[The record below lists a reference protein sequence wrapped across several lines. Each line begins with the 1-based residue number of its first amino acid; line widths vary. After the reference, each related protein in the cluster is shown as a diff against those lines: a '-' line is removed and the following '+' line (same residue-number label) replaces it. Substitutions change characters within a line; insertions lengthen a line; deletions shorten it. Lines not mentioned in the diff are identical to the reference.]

1 MPALIAALMP
11 VTIHWTARPVVSA
24 PVSAM
29 TNRCREV
36 ARSQRL
42 PFTREGI
49 ENLKELI
56 EIHKANPDIIASY
69 RPSRS

>member
-24 PVSAM
+24 PVSAI
-29 TNRCREV
+29 TNPCREV

-42 PFTREGI
+42 PFFSLEDAGT
-49 ENLKELI
+49 LI
-56 EIHKANPDIIASY
+56 QSVGNRWAA
-69 RPSRS
+69 